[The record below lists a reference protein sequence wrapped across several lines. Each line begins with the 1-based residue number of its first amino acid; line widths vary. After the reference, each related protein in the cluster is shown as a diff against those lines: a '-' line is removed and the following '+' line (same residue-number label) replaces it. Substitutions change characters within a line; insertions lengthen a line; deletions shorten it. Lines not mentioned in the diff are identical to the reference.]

1 MHENLVGLVGD
12 YHKSS
17 TDLNVLGFNSGRDVL
32 NLELL
37 TMTAIIISES
47 NEAKVDK
54 LVKTD
59 HLQRLADY
67 LRMEYL
73 QQLSFGVEVTMAHIA
88 LKTVWQ

>member
-1 MHENLVGLVGD
+1 MVGLVGD

-32 NLELL
+32 NLESL
-37 TMTAIIISES
+37 TMTAMIISES
-47 NEAKVDK
+47 NKAKVDK
-54 LVKTD
+54 LVKMD
-59 HLQRLADY
+59 HLRRLADY
-67 LRMEYL
+67 LGTEYL

>member
-17 TDLNVLGFNSGRDVL
+17 TDLNVLGFNSGSDVMD
-32 NLELL
+32 LESL
-37 TMTAIIISES
+37 TLIAMKISES

-54 LVKTD
+54 LVKIN